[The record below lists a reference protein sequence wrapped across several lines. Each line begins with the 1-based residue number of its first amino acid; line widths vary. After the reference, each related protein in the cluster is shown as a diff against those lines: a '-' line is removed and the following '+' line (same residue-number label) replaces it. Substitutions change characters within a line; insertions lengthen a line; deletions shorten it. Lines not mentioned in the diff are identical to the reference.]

1 MFARSL
7 EGGMNMKWLL
17 LALAAASIAVF
28 SSAGAAE
35 KSFYESKT
43 VTIVVGYRPGGGAG
57 TYAVLLSKHLGKHIP
72 GNPTVIVQYMPS
84 AAGIVASNHLFN
96 RAAPDGLTIGAV
108 MMSHM
113 YPAQVTKSEGAHF
126 DIGKWQYLG
135 NASTSNDLFVTRAD
149 SGFQTLESLKQAKQ
163 PPRMGYEDAGSGQH
177 LFALAIETGLGAKF
191 NHIFGY
197 KGGGDIDLALERK
210 ELDGR
215 VANLN
220 TYLAQKPHWI
230 KEGGFMKVLV
240 QEGAVEAGGK
250 IVRDPRM
257 PQVPTATELFPSRKV
272 KQLLDFGSIGNIL
285 GKVYVA
291 PPKTPED
298 RVKILRQAFMDTL
311 KDPALI
317 AEAQK
322 LKIDVTAMG
331 AKEVEEM
338 VKSALLVDPE
348 TVEFLKALRKE

>member
-1 MFARSL
+1 
-7 EGGMNMKWLL
+7 MKWLPFL
-17 LALAAASIAVF
+17 IAFVSIGLF
-28 SSAGAAE
+28 SQAPAAE
-35 KSFYESKT
+35 KSFYEGKT
-43 VTIVVGYRPGGGAG
+43 VTILVGYRPGGGAG
-57 TYAVLLSKHLGKHIP
+57 TYAVLISKHLGKHIP
-72 GNPTVIVQYMPS
+72 GNPNVIVQYMPS
-84 AAGIVASNHLFN
+84 AAGIVASNHLYN
-96 RAAPDGLTIGAV
+96 RANPDGLTIGAV

-113 YPAQVTKSEGAHF
+113 YPAQITKSEGVQF
-126 DIGKWQYLG
+126 DISKWQYLG
-135 NASTSNDLFVTRAD
+135 NASTSNDLFVTRSD
-149 SGFQTLESLKQAKQ
+149 SGYGSLESLKQAKQ

-177 LFALAIETGLGAKF
+177 LFALAVESGLGAKF

-220 TYLAQKPHWI
+220 TYLVQKPNWI
-230 KEGGFMKVLV
+230 KEGGFVKVLV
-240 QEGAVEAGGK
+240 QEGAVATGGK
-250 IVRDPRM
+250 IIRDTRL
-257 PQVPTATELFPSRKV
+257 PQVPTAVELFPTRKV

-285 GKVYVA
+285 AKIYVA

-298 RVKILRQAFMDTL
+298 RVNILRQAFLNTL

-331 AKEVEEM
+331 AKEVESL
-338 VKSALLVDPE
+338 VKDALVVDPE
-348 TVEFLKALRKE
+348 ALEFLKTLRKE